1 MKNFIAEQTFVFQNE
16 KANDNLNQDGKL
28 VEDEAALIG
37 RVRWSIYLNYF
48 NQIGPYTC
56 VLICKYI
63 KVHQIKC
70 SYYV

>member
-1 MKNFIAEQTFVFQNE
+1 MFQNE
-16 KANDNLNQDGKL
+16 KANDNLDKDGKL

-63 KVHQIKC
+63 KLSVRIKLKDYII
-70 SYYV
+70 STKRFIKF